1 MAFTKKEIKE
11 LFDGQ
16 QVSDILP
23 YNSID
28 ADPTIQQE
36 IAQGNGHISISG
48 VQPKFSMV
56 VDNGVLRLV
65 RPEEQGTFILK
76 PAPTALF
83 ILDRAYCPANEH
95 LTMQLAQQVYGI
107 ETAACALCK
116 FGNGQEAYLTKR
128 FDITSNGGK
137 FPQEDFA
144 SVAGLNKKNAGKDY
158 KYDALSYE
166 DCADLIR
173 AHAKA
178 APVEILKFFRLVV
191 FNYLVLNDDAHL
203 KNFSFIQHKK
213 GDVTL
218 TPAYDLMNTS
228 LHLSMPTIFALKK
241 GLYKEG
247 MVIDDT
253 HSVSRASFM
262 EFGKRIGLSE
272 PLLNRELNKF
282 AKEHPLAEQLIN
294 QSHLPQALKK
304 HYSDSYHYRLTT
316 LTDTL

>member
-1 MAFTKKEIKE
+1 MAFTKKEINE

-28 ADPTIQQE
+28 ADPIVQQE

-48 VQPKFSMV
+48 VQPKFSLV
-56 VDNGVLRLV
+56 VDQGVLRLV
-65 RPEEQGTFILK
+65 RPKEQGTFILK

-95 LTMQLAQQVYGI
+95 LTMQLASQVYGI
-107 ETAACALCK
+107 ETAACALCR
-116 FGNGQEAYLTKR
+116 FGNGQEAYLTRR

-144 SVAGLNKKNAGKDY
+144 SVAGLNKQNAGKDY
-158 KYDALSYE
+158 KYNALSYE
-166 DCADLIR
+166 DCADLIH

-203 KNFSFIQHKK
+203 KNFSFIQRKK
-213 GDVTL
+213 GDVRL

-228 LHLSMPTIFALKK
+228 LHLSMPTIFALTK
-241 GLYKEG
+241 GLFKEG
-247 MVIDDT
+247 MIIDDT

-262 EFGKRIGLSE
+262 DFGTRIGLNE

-282 AKEHPLAEQLIN
+282 AEEHPLAENLIN
-294 QSHLPQALKK
+294 HSHLSQELKK
-304 HYSDSYHYRLTT
+304 HYLDSYHYRLTT
-316 LTDTL
+316 LKNTL